1 MTAPFTA
8 IVLDLDGTLVDS
20 ARELARA
27 INAGLG
33 PLGRRAV
40 EEREIHAM
48 IGDGITMLTRRALAA
63 TGDVPEG
70 AAFEAVLADVRRV
83 YDVLPPSPPYPGVPE
98 TLALLH
104 DAGVALGVCTNK
116 PEGPARRLLAQLG
129 FDRWIG
135 ALAGGDTF
143 PVKKP
148 DPGHVRELLARM
160 GDGSRARRHGRRQRQ
175 RRRSGARRGPGLRR
189 GQLWLLPGAG
199 QPGSPPTRWW
209 KASRICRRRSPDY
222 SGRDGLGAGVAPHA
236 CGRQVDAG
244 EGDLAAMDAEL
255 LARQRRERPVGV
267 LDEGRLPGRA
277 LRKPRARCRRAPGW
291 AGSPAAAT
299 TPPSRPGRSIRPATR
314 FRAPRHRPGS
324 DARAGTVRARKA
336 CISGSRSTRMDDER

>member
-1 MTAPFTA
+1 MTGPFTA

-27 INAGLG
+27 VNAGLT

-40 EEREIHAM
+40 AEREIHAM
-48 IGDGITMLTRRALAA
+48 IGDGIAMLTRRALAA

-70 AAFEAVLADVRRV
+70 AAFDAVLADVRRV

-98 TLALLH
+98 TLARLH

-135 ALAGGDTF
+135 TLAGGDTF

-160 GDGSRARRHGRRQRQ
+160 GTDPARAAMVGDSANDAEAAR
-175 RRRSGARRGPGLRR
+175 GAGLAFVAVSYGYCKGPVTGLAADAVLERFSDLPAALAGLRR
-189 GQLWLLPGAG
+189 
-199 QPGSPPTRWW
+199 
-209 KASRICRRRSPDY
+209 
-222 SGRDGLGAGVAPHA
+222 
-236 CGRQVDAG
+236 
-244 EGDLAAMDAEL
+244 
-255 LARQRRERPVGV
+255 
-267 LDEGRLPGRA
+267 
-277 LRKPRARCRRAPGW
+277 
-291 AGSPAAAT
+291 
-299 TPPSRPGRSIRPATR
+299 
-314 FRAPRHRPGS
+314 
-324 DARAGTVRARKA
+324 
-336 CISGSRSTRMDDER
+336 